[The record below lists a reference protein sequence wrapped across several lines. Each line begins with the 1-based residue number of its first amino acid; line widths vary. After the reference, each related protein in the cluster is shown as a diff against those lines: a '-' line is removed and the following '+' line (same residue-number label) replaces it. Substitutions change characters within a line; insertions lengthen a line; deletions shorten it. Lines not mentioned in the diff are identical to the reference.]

1 MSLYCT
7 SGPYPKTDASGS
19 AVQFYCFNIH
29 RSTILGNPAC
39 VITDREYKLRISSYA
54 IICIL
59 MSHPL
64 SYILSTMF
72 LKAFI
77 LHSSL
82 NLTAIEDSK
91 IYTSTILISPL
102 VFQDVDAL
110 RFQEN

>member
-1 MSLYCT
+1 
-7 SGPYPKTDASGS
+7 
-19 AVQFYCFNIH
+19 
-29 RSTILGNPAC
+29 
-39 VITDREYKLRISSYA
+39 
-54 IICIL
+54 

-91 IYTSTILISPL
+91 IYTSTTLISPL
-102 VFQDVDAL
+102 VLQDVDDP
-110 RFQEN
+110 RFQENWHLKLPWLSALGTGRIFPQKTSIYSFLLKAESTPDS